1 MTTFLIIGVI
11 IGIVALLSLCNYTIG
26 KIEARRIKEKIG
38 RYHDSAIMPK
48 SEDNDHFNGSSMH
61 NDHFNGSSMNINRNV
76 TICLKDDEC
85 TNVDL
90 DKDNNIIAII
100 DFRPGNVNLA
110 DFYESLF
117 TNRQIITIDYNLQM
131 YRAVITQIKLV
142 NENTL
147 RIYYT
152 VINKC

>member
-1 MTTFLIIGVI
+1 MTTFLIGAICGIAALLLLIFIISIIEDRRTKKEIGGDYDSVI
-11 IGIVALLSLCNYTIG
+11 I
-26 KIEARRIKEKIG
+26 
-38 RYHDSAIMPK
+38 PK
-48 SEDNDHFNGSSMH
+48 D
-61 NDHFNGSSMNINRNV
+61 INRNV
-76 TICLKDDEC
+76 TICLSDNEY

-90 DKDNNIIAII
+90 DKDNNIIAIM

-131 YRAVITQIKLV
+131 YTAVITQIKLID
-142 NENTL
+142 ENIL

-152 VINKC
+152 VIN

>member
-1 MTTFLIIGVI
+1 MKTMTTFIIGAICGIAAFILLIFIISKIEDKRIKKEIGVDYDSVI
-11 IGIVALLSLCNYTIG
+11 IS
-26 KIEARRIKEKIG
+26 
-38 RYHDSAIMPK
+38 K
-48 SEDNDHFNGSSMH
+48 SE
-61 NDHFNGSSMNINRNV
+61 NINRNV

-131 YRAVITQIKLV
+131 YKAIITQIKLV
-142 NENTL
+142 DENTL
-147 RIYYT
+147 RVYYT
-152 VINKC
+152 VMNEC

>member
-1 MTTFLIIGVI
+1 MKTMTTFIIGAICGIAAFILLIFIISKIEDKRIKKEIGVDYDSVI
-11 IGIVALLSLCNYTIG
+11 IS
-26 KIEARRIKEKIG
+26 
-38 RYHDSAIMPK
+38 K
-48 SEDNDHFNGSSMH
+48 SE
-61 NDHFNGSSMNINRNV
+61 NINRNV